1 MSTPTQL
8 DIDFVSDVACPWCA
22 IGLQGLLEAIAR
34 VAPAIQVHLRFQ
46 PFELNPG
53 MPAEGEDLDAHLS
66 RKYGT
71 TSEQNAQARAAIR
84 ARGEAVGF
92 HFDMETRRR
101 IHPTF
106 DAHRLLHW
114 AGDIGEAAQLALKQA
129 LLRAHFGSGR
139 STARHSDLLD
149 AVTVAGLDTTAA
161 RHVLEQ
167 GLYADEVRTAEAHF
181 TQAGIRAVPSVIVNG
196 RHLIQGGLP
205 AEAYEQALRQIAQ
218 AL

>member
-1 MSTPTQL
+1 MPTPLQL

-22 IGLQGLLEAIAR
+22 IGLQGLLQAIAR
-34 VAPAIQVHLRFQ
+34 VAPDIHVSLRFQ

-53 MPAEGEDLDAHLS
+53 LGPEGEDLDAHLS

-71 TSEQNAQARAAIR
+71 TPEQNAQARAAIQ

-92 HFDMETRRR
+92 HFDMAARRR

-114 AGDIGEAAQLALKQA
+114 AGEIGESAQLALKQA

-139 STARHSDLLD
+139 GTARHSDLLD
-149 AVTVAGLDTTAA
+149 AVSVAGLDTAAA
-161 RHVLEQ
+161 RQVLEQ
-167 GLYADEVRTAEAHF
+167 GLYADEVRAAEAHY
-181 TQAGIRAVPSVIVNG
+181 TEAGIRAVPSVIVNG
-196 RHLIQGGLP
+196 RHLIQGGQP

-218 AL
+218 AD